1 MITPPILIYPLP
13 GKRFILDTD
22 ASDKAVGAI
31 LSQQID
37 DKEHVIAYTSK
48 ALNKDESS
56 YCTTRKELFAVI
68 SAQEAAVFPLIFHH
82 PVGDWLCLLI

>member
-13 GKRFILDTD
+13 GKCFILDTD

-37 DKEHVIAYTSK
+37 DT
-48 ALNKDESS
+48 
-56 YCTTRKELFAVI
+56 
-68 SAQEAAVFPLIFHH
+68 FHKL
-82 PVGDWLCLLI
+82 PVVGT